1 MAGFNAIEYARNVG
15 KSVKFISFTAVKNV
29 NPTLTQYASDNVSAV
44 RDMYDSIKDFKQ
56 TARNKAVD
64 AWKGETGKFGRDLI
78 KNALDDIKSGK
89 FYNEERSMN
98 AMNDFMDI
106 DIDFD
111 DSSDSGKGQDT
122 ADQTV
127 TSMSMDYIMGKS
139 SKSNAKAAITSA
151 DIVSKN
157 IKGSTRTILAHNE
170 RMTGNIVTALAA
182 VHGSIIDLNKSLTG
196 PLNTHIQNSTTFYK
210 TATEQLALQTGYLK
224 ELKELFTARYG
235 QSKST
240 GGFGSS
246 KKVSAWKSVMGGDLP
261 DLIAMGRS
269 MKDRVKNEASM
280 LSMIASFFDNDML
293 KMMRASDE
301 FNSPIAALLSMGLS
315 GMMRNS
321 RTGRGLNRF
330 TNNLGGMFATGLGKI
345 NAWGRSSR
353 GMNSMILGPLARMFG
368 SFLPKATNRF
378 NTANYEK
385 GRVDWTG
392 MADKALREV
401 IPTQLAQILAALT
414 GKEAKIFDYNTGRWT
429 TAKNINNQFRQN
441 RQRAINQAQG
451 RFRDEV
457 LNKFNTAYGTTSRS
471 KASQSFKQDYDNLME
486 IIARTN
492 VDPTNPTELKNYL
505 KRKGLLGSGDRYYI
519 HEENFDRIM
528 QILGFAPSSGRFGNS
543 RGLGFGFAR
552 AAYNAREANS
562 DYMNSTSA
570 TGGAYNMVRSGGF
583 SRTGNRNIGGF
594 GIASITDDKGNNI
607 FFYLQ
612 SFYSDLKAIRH
623 ALVNGSPNTRRKAGR
638 KKYGSSMSN
647 EDLRRM
653 TEVPDNFISSSGFS
667 NTSRQR
673 NTYYDPNVEENLGSG
688 GFRQTREQSIFD
700 RVNSD
705 EGLSEEELNNMN
717 WFSRQFYRINR
728 KWKNYNKDKDSA
740 NTVFDAFSESLMDV
754 MFGKERDKNLLEN
767 GIAGLLQELP
777 DKIAEATTEFGKRMW
792 DRFKDSKIF
801 QAFSGGIQRRWKA
814 FKESDGFKR
823 YTSELKN
830 TPKGFM
836 RNAFSQA
843 SKDFK
848 GAFGAVRSHL
858 RGEDNEPGTAAYGG
872 QVLRSG
878 VVSVSEGEYIIPAEY
893 NPYYTGHMGKSSRRA
908 IESMNKRGF
917 LNSASSRGM
926 QYWGEYAKGG
936 FVNAEAIKNFAKNRK
951 KNKEDKENEKQYK
964 SFTFRAARFGANVG
978 KKAAKKG
985 AEVGAQEAR
994 DVFDDIQ
1001 STEAYQAV
1009 SNALREFYVKT
1020 RMFSERMFGENEY
1033 YQKGK
1038 AGLNKMINFIKP
1050 YLPETL
1056 AGGTIGALIGGA
1068 LTGSPVGLLGG
1079 LIIGGGVNLARHSEE
1094 FSRTLFGDI
1103 DELGDRTGGIF
1114 GKKVSN
1120 FLTKKFPK
1128 MAQYGAVGSLLGAAG
1143 LAPGGILGGFVLG
1156 AGLNLLKDTED
1167 FRNIMLGS
1175 KGVDG
1180 KRRGGLATSIQLR
1193 VIDPLANYIQDELK
1207 GLGGY
1212 VKKWALDPLKN
1223 IFNPV
1228 RDWVMGV
1235 SSKMMEGINRA
1246 FKDRIVKPLAEKLDT
1261 ILKPISGI
1269 AGWVAKK
1276 AVGLAKGIGTLP
1288 GRMVN
1293 TAANRLQ
1300 LHNIRAGYSSL
1311 SPEERLQ
1318 FMNQHSVKT
1327 KGANLA
1333 SRLVNKIPGGS
1344 RVTGAISGFVDR
1356 HDFIGRHSGFSAN
1369 AQAYTKYAA
1378 QASADELE
1386 EFYNA
1391 TLGRDEA
1398 IRNAKRNNRNVRQGL
1413 RDTLMGSMEQ
1423 GGLNDPKARRTLM
1436 RLLDSDGA
1444 RKGNRIDSISQWID
1458 EQEAAGKI
1466 SPSNAIAAKQL
1477 VSEKMAQLSKMY
1489 EKEQTLYS
1497 DDWEARSKAV
1507 IEKSG
1512 LDMKYL
1518 TGKKGKS
1525 KKYLRRMMEND
1536 VASKRKAEARS
1547 RAEDAVDEAMKHGK
1561 EFAGGSD
1568 KKLKEA
1574 MDNNPVEKEKLGI
1587 MERIANMLSSLVSKE
1602 TGQAIENN
1610 NNSSFGKTKSATS
1623 SNKNNGQVNNDEA
1636 DGPDIKSVTTDD
1648 GTQIQLRRNSEGGYS
1663 PDMSDAATAEYYTNK
1678 EQDRS
1683 VRNNFFSK
1691 MVGAG
1696 GLLDSLKNLFG
1707 RNKKDEGEKEPS
1719 LLEKLWNGAKSLGS
1733 SITSGIGNAIS
1744 TIGGALSSVGGLSN
1758 LISTG
1763 LGGVKSA
1770 IGGIGTKLGGLGN
1783 LASIAISAKTAYD
1796 FIKNIQENGWESF
1809 LKNPFGYSDEQ
1820 EAEALGYKRT
1830 YYDKDEYQRDYTLE
1844 SANKNIL
1851 KYGVLGGSKR
1861 YGKTVNKIHKGFKKG
1876 LEWVG
1881 GGGVGRAAGAVK
1893 GGFQKAVS
1901 AGSGFL
1907 TGNAANTLGKSKV
1920 GYNLLDKAYSNKA
1933 LTAIN
1938 DKGVIGAAAGGVK
1951 SLASKGAGAV
1961 KSGIGAVGNKIANT
1975 GLGKAVSGAASSTGI
1990 TAFVGK
1996 VKDVVKKILSVL
2008 GKSADDGILAM
2019 VDDVAKGLGQ
2029 SVLKGASGLASKLA
2043 KALPFI
2049 NWIMYGL
2056 AFENGMEDAYAVL
2069 QISPAVVDS
2078 VSLPMRA
2085 LSGGATLLSEVL
2097 FGLVKPELC
2106 ANILMTVLD
2115 FIGIA
2120 DFSDIKNVQ
2129 EITKQEFETYN
2140 AEHPGEEYN
2149 NVYEYL
2155 KNVYNLYTTQDKV
2168 KKVVGGAVSK
2178 VTGGIK
2184 AVGGFVAEKGKALA
2198 EGAKNLGGKAIDAV
2212 KGFGKG
2218 VVEGA
2223 KSFGKG
2229 VANVAGKAWDK
2240 VKDVGSAAV
2249 SVVKGGVKNVLNFGG
2264 WIKEGITSI
2273 TKMQSDMNKTFFQ
2286 KDTNMSDV
2294 MDVDVQVSED
2304 NPLGGIIKGIGGAVK
2319 IATVPVLFIKGL
2331 GGKLFN
2337 DVLKPMVGRVVDTG
2351 KSVLTTVTTAL
2362 GFMTKG
2368 DPVGLL
2374 QYNTD
2379 NSVGD
2384 GSNPIGFVNS
2394 AAGLAVKLCT
2404 IVPTAISWVGH
2415 RVWDGLKAIGNG
2427 IKTVADSVMTSATTA
2442 EQYRQ
2447 SGDIVGLL
2455 NMDSGNQDG
2464 VLGFLSGATDLVSKI
2479 AFAGPTVFTA
2489 VGIKVK
2495 ELFGTIA
2502 AGFGKIADSAETSR
2516 TKANEYREA
2525 GDLKGLFS
2533 MDSSE
2538 SGGENTTSGPLDFI
2552 STVQDVGH
2560 KIIFALPTAFVAL
2573 GKGIKSALGLGGN
2586 IKTLSVTEMIS
2597 KLWEYTD
2604 ATKHPTMD
2612 DYDQTVESLSGGGDG
2627 LIGSAMSV
2635 ASTVIGG
2642 LMKGI
2647 ISIARPV
2654 VSFGKGIKD
2663 SLFGIFNSVKDF
2675 VTGDDDEGGE
2685 DSGSGSGI
2693 HVSQYGSKASR
2704 RRFGRSTVGRNGCGP
2719 AAAATVLRSYGK
2731 NADLDG
2737 TVDFAQANGYV
2748 AGASGM
2754 GTKAGY
2760 FGDILG
2766 RNGISTR
2773 YTRNKSSI
2781 NNAIGSGNPA
2791 ILLGQDKHNTS
2802 KANSPFGP
2810 NPHYVVAR
2818 GKDSRGNIV
2827 VDDPELGNTAIYSN
2841 KILNN
2846 SKLGI
2851 LTGGDSGI
2859 VYENVSENTNAG
2871 KRSTSGTTYGISYG
2885 TSASENTN
2893 AGKKS
2898 SAGTTYGISYG
2909 TSASENTNASYSS
2922 KSSLG
2927 YKTTT
2932 SVGSSLTNNTGSM
2945 STTATQSIDGDYV
2958 GKHVKQF
2965 ESGTKGSSTISSGTG
2980 DYGGV
2985 SFGSYQ
2991 FPSYKKAVTTDG
3003 SLPEFW
3009 NKYFAAQYPGV
3020 QPGDNQAFKNAWLDA
3035 VNKDPAGFFNKEHAF
3050 IAAQYYTPVS
3060 SKLASNGVGDPTQ
3073 YNRAAQEAAWSS
3085 AVQYGPGLAASVFQK
3100 SGVNSSMNPVDYINK
3115 LYDYKIATVGSTF
3128 KSSSK
3133 SVQNSIAN
3141 RYAKEKQILLGLT
3154 NLSPIDPNS
3163 TNGVTVT
3170 PGTTASSGVSSG
3182 FSSGSSSTSGFDLG
3196 SMLSGIFGG
3205 VFKSI
3210 GSKIGGTIGSIVSS
3224 IFGGQYSST
3233 DSQENQVSSNSY
3245 GSTFSGTSSGG
3256 TVTGDMANNFP
3267 YYNQSDPKWGSTPYG
3282 KSGTISSSGCG
3293 PTSMAMVLKSY
3304 GNNVTPVDTAAWSQQ
3319 NGYRVEGNGTAWTF
3333 FNAIGK
3339 TNGLTTDQFTSTA
3352 TAKDYLSRKIPVIGS
3367 MRPGDFTKGGHFI
3380 VFTGYDGSNVVVNDP
3395 ASRERSAKNW
3405 GADHALNQA
3414 KQFWAVS
3421 KNGQGSIKSGFS
3433 NVSSSSASENTN
3445 AQYNSSSSLGYTAG
3459 TGSGLPIIDFTR
3471 NEYNDLSRKVP
3482 SSRKSYSNQS
3492 GGASGVVLPVTQNGS
3507 YSNMDPKT
3515 LLQFFNQVIALLTS
3529 IAQSSG
3535 YTPTIVSV
3543 LQMMTGTMNAM
3554 NSPKTEDTK
3563 NQIDQNIALMMQKL
3577 DTISQTL

>member
-29 NPTLTQYASDNVSAV
+29 NPTLTQYASDNISAV

-111 DSSDSGKGQDT
+111 DSSDPGKSQDT

-261 DLIAMGRS
+261 DLIAMGRT

-414 GKEAKIFDYNTGRWT
+414 GKEPKIFDYNTGRWT

-552 AAYNAREANS
+552 AAYNAREANT

-570 TGGAYNMVRSGGF
+570 TGGAYNIVRSGGF

-594 GIASITDDKGNNI
+594 GIASITDDKGNNV

-623 ALVNGSPNTRRKAGR
+623 ALVNGSPNARRKAGR

-653 TEVPDNFISSSGFS
+653 TEVPDNSRSSSGFS

-792 DRFKDSKIF
+792 DRFKNSKIF

-823 YTSELKN
+823 YTSELKSA
-830 TPKGFM
+830 PKGFM
-836 RNAFSQA
+836 KNAFSQA

-858 RGEDNEPGTAAYGG
+858 RGEDNELGTAAYGG

-893 NPYYTGHMGKSSRRA
+893 NPYYIGHMGKSSRRA

-951 KNKEDKENEKQYK
+951 KKKEEKENEKQYK
-964 SFTFRAARFGANVG
+964 SFTFRAVRFGAKVS
-978 KKAAKKG
+978 KKAAEKG
-985 AEVGAQEAR
+985 AEVGAQEVK

-1009 SNALREFYVKT
+1009 SNALREFYIKT

-1103 DELGDRTGGIF
+1103 DELGNRTGGIF

-1143 LAPGGILGGFVLG
+1143 FAPGGILGGFVLG

-1180 KRRGGLATSIQLR
+1180 KRRGGLVTSLQIR

-1228 RDWVMGV
+1228 KDWIVGV
-1235 SSKMMEGINRA
+1235 SSNMMEGINRA
-1246 FKDRIVKPLAEKLDT
+1246 FKDKIVKPLAEKLDT

-1269 AGWVAKK
+1269 AGWVGKK
-1276 AVGLAKGIGTLP
+1276 VVGLAKGIGTLP

-1300 LHNIRAGYSSL
+1300 LHNIRKGYSSL

-1318 FMNQHSVKT
+1318 FMNQHSIRT
-1327 KGANLA
+1327 RGANLA
-1333 SRLVNKIPGGS
+1333 SRLVNRLPGGS
-1344 RVTGAISGFVDR
+1344 RVTGAVGGFFDR
-1356 HDFIGRHSGFSAN
+1356 HNFLGRHSGFSAEN
-1369 AQAYTKYAA
+1369 QAYTRYAA
-1378 QASADELE
+1378 NASADELE
-1386 EFYNA
+1386 ELYYA
-1391 TLGRDEA
+1391 TIGRDDSIQEA
-1398 IRNAKRNNRNVRQGL
+1398 RKVNNKTRQELRN
-1413 RDTLMGSMEQ
+1413 TLMASMEK
-1423 GGLNDPKARRTLM
+1423 GGLNDPGARRD
-1436 RLLDSDGA
+1436 LLRIMNSSEAKQGGSTEA
-1444 RKGNRIDSISQWID
+1444 INRWI
-1458 EQEAAGKI
+1458 EQQEQAGKM
-1466 SPSNAIAAKQL
+1466 SSDNAKRAKDL
-1477 VSEKMAQLSKMY
+1477 VAEKMGDISRIYNREQSFLSP
-1489 EKEQTLYS
+1489 E
-1497 DDWEARSKAV
+1497 WEARAQAV
-1507 IEKSG
+1507 RDRSG
-1512 LDMKYL
+1512 LDIGYL
-1518 TGKKGKS
+1518 KKS
-1525 KKYLRRMMEND
+1525 KSTRRMMKSD
-1536 VASKRKAEARS
+1536 LASKKEKERRERAEA
-1547 RAEDAVDEAMKHGK
+1547 AVDENENKFEGP
-1561 EFAGGSD
+1561 D

-1623 SNKNNGQVNNDEA
+1623 SNKNNGQVNDEA
-1636 DGPDIKSVTTDD
+1636 EGPDIKSVTTDD

-1663 PDMSDAATAEYYTNK
+1663 PDMSDAATAEYYNNK

-1683 VRNNFFSK
+1683 IKNNFFSK

-1707 RNKKDEGEKEPS
+1707 RKKENEGEKEPS
-1719 LLEKLWNGAKSLGS
+1719 LLEKLWDGAKSLGT
-1733 SITSGIGNAIS
+1733 SITDGIGNTIS

-1758 LISTG
+1758 IISTG
-1763 LGGVKSA
+1763 LSGVKTA

-1783 LASIAISAKTAYD
+1783 IGSIAILAKTAYD
-1796 FIKNIQENGWESF
+1796 FIKNIKENGWEGF

-1820 EAEALGYKRT
+1820 EAEARGYKRT
-1830 YYDKDEYQRDYTLE
+1830 YYDEDEYQRDYTLE
-1844 SANKNIL
+1844 SANKNIV

-1861 YGKTVNKIHKGFKKG
+1861 YGKIVNKVHKGLKKG

-1881 GGGVGRAAGAVK
+1881 GGGIQRTAGAIKGGIQKVTDSKIVK
-1893 GGFQKAVS
+1893 GV
-1901 AGSGFL
+1901 GS
-1907 TGNAANTLGKSKV
+1907 
-1920 GYNLLDKAYSNKA
+1920 
-1933 LTAIN
+1933 I
-1938 DKGVIGAAAGGVK
+1938 
-1951 SLASKGAGAV
+1951 ASKGAGV
-1961 KSGIGAVGNKIANT
+1961 VSSGVNKIGGKIANS
-1975 GLGKAVSGAASSTGI
+1975 GLGKAVSGAASSTGL

-2019 VDDVAKGLGQ
+2019 VDDVAKGLGKN
-2029 SVLKGASGLASKLA
+2029 VLKGVSGLASKLA

-2049 NWIMYGL
+2049 NWVMYGL

-2069 QISPAVVDS
+2069 QVSPTVVDS
-2078 VSLPMRA
+2078 ISLPMRA

-2097 FGLVKPELC
+2097 FALVKPETC
-2106 ANILMTVLD
+2106 ANILMTIME
-2115 FIGIA
+2115 FIDLA
-2120 DFSDIKNVQ
+2120 DFSDIRNAQ
-2129 EITKQEFETYN
+2129 EITKQEFEQYN
-2140 AEHPGEEYN
+2140 IDHPGEEYN

-2168 KKVVGGAVSK
+2168 KKVVGGVVDK

-2184 AVGGFVAEKGKALA
+2184 AVGGFVAEKGKALI
-2198 EGAKNLGGKAIDAV
+2198 EGAKDLGGKAINAV

-2218 VVEGA
+2218 VVEKGKALIEGA
-2223 KSFGKG
+2223 KDIGGKAINAVKGFGKG

-2240 VKDVGSAAV
+2240 VKDVGTAAV
-2249 SVVKGGVKNVLNFGG
+2249 SVVKGGVQNVLNFGG
-2264 WIKEGITSI
+2264 WIKEGVTSI

-2294 MDVDVQVSED
+2294 MDVEVQVSED
-2304 NPLGGIIKGIGGAVK
+2304 NPLGGIIKNIAGVVK
-2319 IATVPVLFIKGL
+2319 IVTVPGLFIKGL

-2337 DVLKPMVGRVVDTG
+2337 DVLKPMATKAVDTG
-2351 KSVLTTVTTAL
+2351 KSILTTATSAL
-2362 GFMTKG
+2362 GFMAKG

-2379 NSVGD
+2379 DSVDD
-2384 GSNPIGFVNS
+2384 GTNPIGFVNS
-2394 AAGLAVKLCT
+2394 AAGWIIKYCT

-2415 RVWDGLKAIGNG
+2415 KVWDGLKAIGNG
-2427 IKTVADSVMTSATTA
+2427 IKTVADSVMTSVTTA

-2479 AFAGPTVFTA
+2479 AFAGPTIFTA
-2489 VGIKVK
+2489 IGTKIKSVFDVI
-2495 ELFGTIA
+2495 EDANNAI
-2502 AGFGKIADSAETSR
+2502 IDSSAISSD
-2516 TKANEYREA
+2516 KAKQYSEA
-2525 GDLKGLFS
+2525 GDLKGLLT
-2533 MDSSE
+2533 MDSSSDG
-2538 SGGENTTSGPLDFI
+2538 SGGSTKSGPLDFV
-2552 STVQDVGH
+2552 STVQDTTN
-2560 KIIFALPTAFVAL
+2560 KIVFALPTAFNAFGSKIKDL
-2573 GKGIKSALGLGGN
+2573 FNFGKSKITDVK
-2586 IKTLSVTEMIS
+2586 EMITT
-2597 KLWEYTD
+2597 LWEYTD
-2604 ATKHPTMD
+2604 AEKHPTMD
-2612 DYDQTVESLSGGGDG
+2612 DYDQTVESFAGGDSG
-2627 LIGSAMSV
+2627 FLGSVVSIGAN
-2635 ASTVIGG
+2635 VIGG
-2642 LMKGI
+2642 MMKGI
-2647 ISIARPV
+2647 IGIVRPIK
-2654 VSFGKGIKD
+2654 SFGSGIKD
-2663 SLFGIFNSVKDF
+2663 KVFGIFDSVKDF
-2675 VTGDDDEGGE
+2675 ITGDDDEGGE

-2871 KRSTSGTTYGISYG
+2871 KKSSVGTTYGISYG
-2885 TSASENTN
+2885 TSANENIN
-2893 AGKKS
+2893 ANAKKAVNMS
-2898 SAGTTYGISYG
+2898 TGL
-2909 TSASENTNASYSS
+2909 ASKIANASSS
-2922 KSSLG
+2922 
-2927 YKTTT
+2927 TTT
-2932 SVGSSLTNNTGSM
+2932 T
-2945 STTATQSIDGDYV
+2945 TTASQSLDGDYV

-2965 ESGTKGSSTISSGTG
+2965 ESGADGPAAISSGKG

-2991 FPSYKKAVTTDG
+2991 FPSMKKSVTTEG
-3003 SLPEFW
+3003 ALPDFW
-3009 NKYFAAQYPGV
+3009 NKHFAAQYPGV
-3020 QPGDNQAFKNAWLDA
+3020 QPGDNQAFKDAWLDA
-3035 VNKDPAGFFNKEHAF
+3035 VNKDPSGFFNKEHAY
-3050 IAAQYYTPVS
+3050 IADQSYAPVAR
-3060 SKLASNGVGDPTQ
+3060 KLASNGVGDPTQ

-3163 TNGVTVT
+3163 TNGTTVT

-3233 DSQENQVSSNSY
+3233 DSQENQTSSNSY

-3304 GNNVTPVDTAAWSQQ
+3304 GTNVTPVDTAAWSQQ
-3319 NGYRVEGNGTAWTF
+3319 NGYRVEGSGTAWTF
-3333 FNAIGK
+3333 FDAIGK
-3339 TNGLTTDQFTSTA
+3339 ANGLTTNQFLSIP
-3352 TAKDYLSRKIPVIGS
+3352 TAKDYLSKNIPVIGS
-3367 MRPGDFTKGGHFI
+3367 MKPGDFTKGGHFI
-3380 VFTGYDGSNVVVNDP
+3380 VFTGYDGNNVVVNDP
-3395 ASRERSAKNW
+3395 SSRERSAKTW
-3405 GADHALNQA
+3405 GADHALSQA

-3433 NVSSSSASENTN
+3433 NVSSSSSASENTN

-3471 NEYNDLSRKVP
+3471 DEYNDLSRKVP

-3492 GGASGVVLPVTQNGS
+3492 GGASGVTLPVIQNGS

>member
-111 DSSDSGKGQDT
+111 DSSDSGKSQDT

-261 DLIAMGRS
+261 DLIAMGRT

-330 TNNLGGMFATGLGKI
+330 ANNLGGMFATGLGKI

-414 GKEAKIFDYNTGRWT
+414 GKEPKIFDYNTGRWT

-594 GIASITDDKGNNI
+594 GIASITDDKGNNV

-623 ALVNGSPNTRRKAGR
+623 ALVNGSPNIRRKAGR

-653 TEVPDNFISSSGFS
+653 TEVPDNSRSSSGFGNS
-667 NTSRQR
+667 SRQR
-673 NTYYDPNVEENLGSG
+673 NTYYDPNVEENLGNS

-705 EGLSEEELNNMN
+705 DGLSEEELANMN

-777 DKIAEATTEFGKRMW
+777 NKIAEATTEFGKRMW

-823 YTSELKN
+823 YTSELKSA
-830 TPKGFM
+830 PKGFM
-836 RNAFSQA
+836 KNAFSQA

-964 SFTFRAARFGANVG
+964 SFTFRAARFGAKVG

-994 DVFDDIQ
+994 DIFDDIQ

-1068 LTGSPVGLLGG
+1068 LTGSPIGLLGG

-1143 LAPGGILGGFVLG
+1143 FAPGGILGGFVLG

-1180 KRRGGLATSIQLR
+1180 KRRGGLVTSLQIR

-1228 RDWVMGV
+1228 RDWIVGV
-1235 SSKMMEGINRA
+1235 SSNMMEGINRA

-1269 AGWVAKK
+1269 AGWIGKK
-1276 AVGLAKGIGTLP
+1276 IVGVAKGIGTLP
-1288 GRMVN
+1288 GRMIN

-1300 LHNIRAGYSSL
+1300 LHNIRKGYSSL

-1318 FMNQHSVKT
+1318 FMNQHSVRT
-1327 KGANLA
+1327 RGANLA
-1333 SRLVNKIPGGS
+1333 SRLVNRLPGGS
-1344 RVTGAISGFVDR
+1344 RVTGAVGGFFDR
-1356 HDFIGRHSGFSAN
+1356 HNFLGRHSGFSAEN
-1369 AQAYTKYAA
+1369 QAYTRYAA
-1378 QASADELE
+1378 NASADELE
-1386 EFYNA
+1386 ELYYA
-1391 TLGRDEA
+1391 TIGRDDSIQEA
-1398 IRNAKRNNRNVRQGL
+1398 RKANNRTRQEL
-1413 RDTLMGSMEQ
+1413 RNTLMASMEQ
-1423 GGLNDPKARRTLM
+1423 GGLNDPGARRD
-1436 RLLDSDGA
+1436 LLRIMNSSEAKQG
-1444 RKGNRIDSISQWID
+1444 GSTEVINRWI
-1458 EQEAAGKI
+1458 EQQEQAGKM
-1466 SPSNAIAAKQL
+1466 SSDNAKRAKDL
-1477 VSEKMAQLSKMY
+1477 VAEKMGDISRIYNREQSFLSP
-1489 EKEQTLYS
+1489 E
-1497 DDWEARSKAV
+1497 WEARAQAV
-1507 IEKSG
+1507 RDRSG
-1512 LDMKYL
+1512 LDIGYL
-1518 TGKKGKS
+1518 KKS
-1525 KKYLRRMMEND
+1525 KSTRRMMKSD
-1536 VASKRKAEARS
+1536 LASKKEKERRERAEA
-1547 RAEDAVDEAMKHGK
+1547 AVDENENKFEGP
-1561 EFAGGSD
+1561 D

-1602 TGQAIENN
+1602 TGQTIENN
-1610 NNSSFGKTKSATS
+1610 NNSSFGKTRSATS
-1623 SNKNNGQVNNDEA
+1623 SNKNNGQVNNDET

-1663 PDMSDAATAEYYTNK
+1663 PDMSDAATAEYYNNR

-1707 RNKKDEGEKEPS
+1707 RKKENEGEKEPS
-1719 LLEKLWNGAKSLGS
+1719 LLEKLWDGAKSLGS
-1733 SITSGIGNAIS
+1733 SITDGIGNAIS

-1763 LGGVKSA
+1763 LSGVKTA

-1783 LASIAISAKTAYD
+1783 IASIAIFAKTAYD

-1809 LKNPFGYSDEQ
+1809 FKNPFGYSDEQ
-1820 EAEALGYKRT
+1820 EAEARGYKRT
-1830 YYDKDEYQRDYTLE
+1830 YYDEDEYQRDYTLE

-1861 YGKTVNKIHKGFKKG
+1861 YGKIVNKAHQGLKKG

-1893 GGFQKAVS
+1893 GGFQKVVS

-1907 TGNAANTLGKSKV
+1907 TGNAANTLGKSEA
-1920 GYNLLDKAYSNKA
+1920 GYKLLDKAYSNKA

-1961 KSGIGAVGNKIANT
+1961 KSGIGAVGNKIAST

-2029 SVLKGASGLASKLA
+2029 SVLKGASGLASKLV

-2069 QISPAVVDS
+2069 QISPSVVDS

-2120 DFSDIKNVQ
+2120 DFSDIKNAQ

-2155 KNVYNLYTTQDKV
+2155 KNVYNLYTTQDKI

-2184 AVGGFVAEKGKALA
+2184 AVGGFVVEKGKALV

-2218 VVEGA
+2218 V
-2223 KSFGKG
+2223 
-2229 VANVAGKAWDK
+2229 ANVAGKALDK

-2249 SVVKGGVKNVLNFGG
+2249 SVVKGGVQNVLNFGG

-2273 TKMQSDMNKTFFQ
+2273 TKMQFDMNKTFFQ

-2304 NPLGGIIKGIGGAVK
+2304 NPLGGIIKNIAGVVK
-2319 IATVPVLFIKGL
+2319 IVTVPGLFIKGL
-2331 GGKLFN
+2331 GSKLFN
-2337 DVLKPMVGRVVDTG
+2337 DVLKPMATKAVDTG

-2415 RVWDGLKAIGNG
+2415 RLWDGLKAIGNG

-2447 SGDIVGLL
+2447 SGDIVGLF

-2573 GKGIKSALGLGGN
+2573 GKGIKSALGLDGN
-2586 IKTLSVTEMIS
+2586 VKTLSVTEMIS

-2604 ATKHPTMD
+2604 AEKHPTMD

-2663 SLFGIFNSVKDF
+2663 SLFGIFDSVKDF

-2871 KRSTSGTTYGISYG
+2871 KKSSVGTTYGISYG
-2885 TSASENTN
+2885 TSANENINVN
-2893 AGKKS
+2893 AKKAVNMS
-2898 SAGTTYGISYG
+2898 VSTGLADKI
-2909 TSASENTNASYSS
+2909 ANASSS
-2922 KSSLG
+2922 TN
-2927 YKTTT
+2927 TTT
-2932 SVGSSLTNNTGSM
+2932 
-2945 STTATQSIDGDYV
+2945 TTASQSLDGDYV

-2965 ESGTKGSSTISSGTG
+2965 ESGADGPAAISSGKG

-2991 FPSYKKAVTTDG
+2991 FPSMKKSVTTEG
-3003 SLPEFW
+3003 ALPDFW
-3009 NKYFAAQYPGV
+3009 NKYFASQYPGV
-3020 QPGDNQAFKNAWLDA
+3020 QPGDNQEFKNAWLDA
-3035 VNKDPAGFFNKEHAF
+3035 VNKDPSGFFNKEHAY
-3050 IAAQYYTPVS
+3050 IADQSYAPVAR
-3060 SKLASNGVGDPTQ
+3060 KLASNGVGDPTQ

-3163 TNGVTVT
+3163 TNGTTVT
-3170 PGTTASSGVSSG
+3170 PGTTASSGVGSG

-3245 GSTFSGTSSGG
+3245 GSSFSGTSSGG

-3304 GNNVTPVDTAAWSQQ
+3304 GTNVTPVDTAAWSQQ
-3319 NGYRVEGNGTAWTF
+3319 NGYRVEGSGTAWTF
-3333 FNAIGK
+3333 FDAIGK
-3339 TNGLTTDQFTSTA
+3339 TNGLTTNQFLSIP
-3352 TAKDYLSRKIPVIGS
+3352 TAKDYLSKNIPVIGS
-3367 MRPGDFTKGGHFI
+3367 MKPGDFTKGGHFI
-3380 VFTGYDGSNVVVNDP
+3380 VFTGYDGNNVVVNDP
-3395 ASRERSAKNW
+3395 SSRERSAKTW
-3405 GADHALNQA
+3405 GADHALSQA
-3414 KQFWAVS
+3414 KQFWAIS
-3421 KNGQGSIKSGFS
+3421 KNGQGSIKRGFS
-3433 NVSSSSASENTN
+3433 NTSSSSASENTN

-3471 NEYNDLSRKVP
+3471 DEYNDLSRKVP
-3482 SSRKSYSNQS
+3482 SSRKSYNNQS

>member
-111 DSSDSGKGQDT
+111 DSSDSGKSQDT

-261 DLIAMGRS
+261 DLMAMGRT

-414 GKEAKIFDYNTGRWT
+414 GKEPKIFDYNTGRWT

-594 GIASITDDKGNNI
+594 GIASITDDKGNNV

-623 ALVNGSPNTRRKAGR
+623 ALVNGSPNTKRKAGR

-653 TEVPDNFISSSGFS
+653 TEVPDNSRSSSGFS

-700 RVNSD
+700 RINSD
-705 EGLSEEELNNMN
+705 DGLSEEELKNMN

-792 DRFKDSKIF
+792 DRFKDSRIF

-823 YTSELKN
+823 YASELKSA
-830 TPKGFM
+830 PKGFM
-836 RNAFSQA
+836 KNAFSRA

-964 SFTFRAARFGANVG
+964 SFTFRAARFGAKVG

-1114 GKKVSN
+1114 SKKVSN

-1180 KRRGGLATSIQLR
+1180 KRRGGLVTSIQLR

-1269 AGWVAKK
+1269 AGWVGKK

-1369 AQAYTKYAA
+1369 TQEYTKYAD

-1398 IRNAKRNNRNVRQGL
+1398 IRNAKRNNRNVRQEL

-1423 GGLNDPKARRTLM
+1423 GGLNDPKARRILM

-1623 SNKNNGQVNNDEA
+1623 SNKNNGQVNDEA

-1830 YYDKDEYQRDYTLE
+1830 YYNEDEYQRDYTLE

-1907 TGNAANTLGKSKV
+1907 TGNAANTLGKSEA
-1920 GYNLLDKAYSNKA
+1920 GYKLLDKAYSNKA

-1975 GLGKAVSGAASSTGI
+1975 GLGKGVSGAASSTGI

-1996 VKDVVKKILSVL
+1996 LKDVVKKILSVL

-2069 QISPAVVDS
+2069 QISPTVVDS

-2120 DFSDIKNVQ
+2120 DFSDIKNAQ

-2184 AVGGFVAEKGKALA
+2184 AVGGFVAEKGKALV

-2218 VVEGA
+2218 VAEGA

-2229 VANVAGKAWDK
+2229 VANVAGKALDK

-2447 SGDIVGLL
+2447 SGDIVGLF

-2502 AGFGKIADSAETSR
+2502 AGFGKIADSAEISR

-2663 SLFGIFNSVKDF
+2663 SLFGIFDSVKDF

-2704 RRFGRSTVGRNGCGP
+2704 RRFGRSTVGKNGCGP

-3210 GSKIGGTIGSIVSS
+3210 GSKIGGTIGGFISSVFGGNTTDNTNSSSTSSSGIFGSSGVSCGAFVSS
-3224 IFGGQYSST
+3224 ADASATEKKAIDAMNSIMGKNSYTMSADRERVFDTVDKGSSIGYGDCSATVRKVLQRATGINIGGNTDDQYNNYASRGGVVVADSHGAGASKSATIDLSKLRPGDALYYSRPDSSYTAGRKDRVGHVEMYMGDGKRAGHGSGMGPRISNATDDQNRFLKAIRFIKDSGTNISSST
-3233 DSQENQVSSNSY
+3233 D
-3245 GSTFSGTSSGG
+3245 TDAT
-3256 TVTGDMANNFP
+3256 
-3267 YYNQSDPKWGSTPYG
+3267 K
-3282 KSGTISSSGCG
+3282 
-3293 PTSMAMVLKSY
+3293 
-3304 GNNVTPVDTAAWSQQ
+3304 
-3319 NGYRVEGNGTAWTF
+3319 
-3333 FNAIGK
+3333 
-3339 TNGLTTDQFTSTA
+3339 LTTNTVAGTDITA
-3352 TAKDYLSRKIPVIGS
+3352 
-3367 MRPGDFTKGGHFI
+3367 
-3380 VFTGYDGSNVVVNDP
+3380 
-3395 ASRERSAKNW
+3395 
-3405 GADHALNQA
+3405 
-3414 KQFWAVS
+3414 
-3421 KNGQGSIKSGFS
+3421 
-3433 NVSSSSASENTN
+3433 
-3445 AQYNSSSSLGYTAG
+3445 

-3471 NEYNDLSRKVP
+3471 NEYNDISRRVP
-3482 SSRKSYSNQS
+3482 SVRKHSNKT
-3492 GGASGVVLPVTQNGS
+3492 GGASGITLPTSVTGGS
-3507 YSNMDPKT
+3507 YSNIDPQT
-3515 LLQFFNQVIALLTS
+3515 MMQFFNQVIALLTS

>member
-111 DSSDSGKGQDT
+111 DSSDSGKSQDT

-261 DLIAMGRS
+261 DLMAMGRT

-414 GKEAKIFDYNTGRWT
+414 GKEPKIFDYNTGRWT

-594 GIASITDDKGNNI
+594 GIASITDDKGNNV

-623 ALVNGSPNTRRKAGR
+623 ALVNGSPNTKRKAGR

-653 TEVPDNFISSSGFS
+653 TEVPDNSRSSSGFS

-700 RVNSD
+700 RINSD
-705 EGLSEEELNNMN
+705 DGLSEEELKNMN

-792 DRFKDSKIF
+792 DRFKDSRIF

-823 YTSELKN
+823 YASELKSA
-830 TPKGFM
+830 PKGFM
-836 RNAFSQA
+836 KNAFSRA

-964 SFTFRAARFGANVG
+964 SFTFRAARFGAKVG

-1114 GKKVSN
+1114 SKKVSN

-1180 KRRGGLATSIQLR
+1180 KRRGGLVTSIQLR

-1398 IRNAKRNNRNVRQGL
+1398 IRNAKRNNRNVRQEL

-1423 GGLNDPKARRTLM
+1423 GGLNDPKARRILM

-1623 SNKNNGQVNNDEA
+1623 SNKNNGQVNDEA

-1758 LISTG
+1758 LLSTG

-1907 TGNAANTLGKSKV
+1907 TGKAANTLGKSEA
-1920 GYNLLDKAYSNKA
+1920 GYKLLDKAYSNKA

-2120 DFSDIKNVQ
+2120 DFSDIKNAQ

-2184 AVGGFVAEKGKALA
+2184 AVGGFVAEKGKALV

-2218 VVEGA
+2218 VAEGA

-2229 VANVAGKAWDK
+2229 VANVAGKALDK

-2447 SGDIVGLL
+2447 SGDIVGLF

-2502 AGFGKIADSAETSR
+2502 AGFGKIADSAEISR

-2663 SLFGIFNSVKDF
+2663 SLFGIFDSVKDF

-2704 RRFGRSTVGRNGCGP
+2704 RRFGRSTVGKNGCGP

-2893 AGKKS
+2893 AGKRS
-2898 SAGTTYGISYG
+2898 SVGTTYGISYG

-3196 SMLSGIFGG
+3196 SMLSGIFGN
-3205 VFKSI
+3205 VFRAV
-3210 GSKIGGTIGSIVSS
+3210 GNKIGGTIGGFISSVFGGNTTDNTNSSSTSSSGIFGSSGVSS
-3224 IFGGQYSST
+3224 GAFVSSADASATEKKAIDAMNSIMGKNSYTMSADRERVFDTVDKGSSIGYGDCSATVRKVLQRATGINIGGNTDDQYNNYASRGGVVVADSHGAGASKSATIDLSKLRPGDALYYSRPDSSYTAGRKDRVGHVEMYMGDGKRAGHGSGMGPRISNATDDQNRFLKAIRFIKDSGTNISSST
-3233 DSQENQVSSNSY
+3233 D
-3245 GSTFSGTSSGG
+3245 TDAT
-3256 TVTGDMANNFP
+3256 
-3267 YYNQSDPKWGSTPYG
+3267 K
-3282 KSGTISSSGCG
+3282 
-3293 PTSMAMVLKSY
+3293 
-3304 GNNVTPVDTAAWSQQ
+3304 
-3319 NGYRVEGNGTAWTF
+3319 
-3333 FNAIGK
+3333 
-3339 TNGLTTDQFTSTA
+3339 LTTNTVAGTDITA
-3352 TAKDYLSRKIPVIGS
+3352 
-3367 MRPGDFTKGGHFI
+3367 
-3380 VFTGYDGSNVVVNDP
+3380 
-3395 ASRERSAKNW
+3395 
-3405 GADHALNQA
+3405 
-3414 KQFWAVS
+3414 
-3421 KNGQGSIKSGFS
+3421 
-3433 NVSSSSASENTN
+3433 
-3445 AQYNSSSSLGYTAG
+3445 

-3471 NEYNDLSRKVP
+3471 NEYNDISRRVP
-3482 SSRKSYSNQS
+3482 SVRKHSNKT
-3492 GGASGVVLPVTQNGS
+3492 GGASGITLPTSVTGGS
-3507 YSNMDPKT
+3507 YSNIDPQT
-3515 LLQFFNQVIALLTS
+3515 MMQFFNQVIALLTS

>member
-111 DSSDSGKGQDT
+111 DSSDSGKSQDT

-261 DLIAMGRS
+261 DLIAMGRT

-414 GKEAKIFDYNTGRWT
+414 GKEPKIFDYNTGRWT

-594 GIASITDDKGNNI
+594 GIASITDDKGNNV

-623 ALVNGSPNTRRKAGR
+623 ALVNGSPNTKRKAGR

-653 TEVPDNFISSSGFS
+653 TEVPDNSRSSSGFS

-700 RVNSD
+700 RINSD
-705 EGLSEEELNNMN
+705 DGLSEEELNNMN

-823 YTSELKN
+823 YTSELKSA
-830 TPKGFM
+830 PKGFM
-836 RNAFSQA
+836 KNAFSRA

-926 QYWGEYAKGG
+926 EFWGEYAKGG

-964 SFTFRAARFGANVG
+964 SFTFRAARFGAKVG

-1114 GKKVSN
+1114 SKKVSN

-1398 IRNAKRNNRNVRQGL
+1398 IRNAKRNNRNVRQEL

-1458 EQEAAGKI
+1458 EQEVAGKI

-1623 SNKNNGQVNNDEA
+1623 SNKNNGQVNDEA

-1758 LISTG
+1758 LLSTG

-1907 TGNAANTLGKSKV
+1907 TGNAANTLGKSEA
-1920 GYNLLDKAYSNKA
+1920 GYKLLDKAYSNKT

-2120 DFSDIKNVQ
+2120 DFSDIKNAQ

-2184 AVGGFVAEKGKALA
+2184 AVGGFVAEKGKALV

-2218 VVEGA
+2218 VAEGA

-2273 TKMQSDMNKTFFQ
+2273 IKMQSDMNKTFFQ

-2663 SLFGIFNSVKDF
+2663 SLFGIFDSVKDF

-2748 AGASGM
+2748 AGASGI

-3196 SMLSGIFGG
+3196 SMLSGIFGN
-3205 VFKSI
+3205 VFRAV
-3210 GSKIGGTIGSIVSS
+3210 GNKIGGTIGGFISSVFGGNTTDNTNSSSTSSSGIFGSSGVSS
-3224 IFGGQYSST
+3224 GAFVSSADASATEKKAIDAMNSIMGKNSYTMSADRERVFDTVDKGSSIGYGDCSATVRKVLQRATGINIGGNTDDQYNNYASRGGVVVADSHGAGASKSATIDLSKLRPGDALYYSRPDSSYTAGRKDRVGHVEMYMGDGKRAGHGSGMGPRISNATDDQNRFLKAIRFIKDSGTNISSST
-3233 DSQENQVSSNSY
+3233 D
-3245 GSTFSGTSSGG
+3245 TDAT
-3256 TVTGDMANNFP
+3256 
-3267 YYNQSDPKWGSTPYG
+3267 K
-3282 KSGTISSSGCG
+3282 
-3293 PTSMAMVLKSY
+3293 
-3304 GNNVTPVDTAAWSQQ
+3304 
-3319 NGYRVEGNGTAWTF
+3319 
-3333 FNAIGK
+3333 
-3339 TNGLTTDQFTSTA
+3339 LTTNTVAGTDITA
-3352 TAKDYLSRKIPVIGS
+3352 
-3367 MRPGDFTKGGHFI
+3367 
-3380 VFTGYDGSNVVVNDP
+3380 
-3395 ASRERSAKNW
+3395 
-3405 GADHALNQA
+3405 
-3414 KQFWAVS
+3414 
-3421 KNGQGSIKSGFS
+3421 
-3433 NVSSSSASENTN
+3433 
-3445 AQYNSSSSLGYTAG
+3445 

-3471 NEYNDLSRKVP
+3471 NEYNDISRRVP
-3482 SSRKSYSNQS
+3482 SVRKHSNKT
-3492 GGASGVVLPVTQNGS
+3492 GGASGITLPTSVTGGS
-3507 YSNMDPKT
+3507 YSNIDPQT
-3515 LLQFFNQVIALLTS
+3515 MMQFFNQVIALLTS

-3554 NSPKTEDTK
+3554 NSPKTEYTK

>member
-111 DSSDSGKGQDT
+111 DSSDSGKSQDT

-261 DLIAMGRS
+261 DLIAMGRT

-414 GKEAKIFDYNTGRWT
+414 GKEPKIFDYNTGRWT

-647 EDLRRM
+647 EDIRRM
-653 TEVPDNFISSSGFS
+653 TEVPDNSRSSSGFS

-673 NTYYDPNVEENLGSG
+673 NTYYDPNVEENLGGG

-823 YTSELKN
+823 YTSELKSA
-830 TPKGFM
+830 PKGFM
-836 RNAFSQA
+836 KNAFSQA

-964 SFTFRAARFGANVG
+964 SFTFRAARFGAKVG

-1038 AGLNKMINFIKP
+1038 AGLNKMISFIKP

-1114 GKKVSN
+1114 SKKVSN

-1398 IRNAKRNNRNVRQGL
+1398 IRNAKRNNRNVRQEL
-1413 RDTLMGSMEQ
+1413 RNTLMGSMEQ

-1623 SNKNNGQVNNDEA
+1623 SNKNNGQVNDEA

-1783 LASIAISAKTAYD
+1783 LASIAVFAKTAYD
-1796 FIKNIQENGWESF
+1796 FIKNIQENGLEGF
-1809 LKNPFGYSDEQ
+1809 FKNPFGYSDEQ

-1907 TGNAANTLGKSKV
+1907 TGKAANTLGKSEA
-1920 GYNLLDKAYSNKA
+1920 GYKLLDKAYSNKV

-2120 DFSDIKNVQ
+2120 DFSDIKNAQ

-2184 AVGGFVAEKGKALA
+2184 AVGGFVAEKGKALV

-2447 SGDIVGLL
+2447 SGDIVGLF

-2663 SLFGIFNSVKDF
+2663 SLFGIFDSVKDF

-2704 RRFGRSTVGRNGCGP
+2704 RRFGRSTVGKNGCGP

-2802 KANSPFGP
+2802 KVNSPFGP

-2991 FPSYKKAVTTDG
+2991 FPSYKKAVTTNG

-3196 SMLSGIFGG
+3196 SMLSGIFGN
-3205 VFKSI
+3205 VFRAV
-3210 GSKIGGTIGSIVSS
+3210 GNKIGGTIGGFISSVFGGNTTDNTNSSSTSSSGIFGSSGVSS
-3224 IFGGQYSST
+3224 GAFVSSADASATEKKAIDAMNSIMGKNSYTMSADRERVFDTVDKGSSIGYGDCSATVRKVLQRATGINIGGNTDDQYNNYASRGGVVVADSHGAGASKSATIDLSKLRPGDALYYSRPDSSYTAGRKDRVGHVEMYMGDGKRAGHGSGMGPRISNATDDQNRFLKAIRFIKDSGTNISSST
-3233 DSQENQVSSNSY
+3233 D
-3245 GSTFSGTSSGG
+3245 TDAT
-3256 TVTGDMANNFP
+3256 
-3267 YYNQSDPKWGSTPYG
+3267 K
-3282 KSGTISSSGCG
+3282 
-3293 PTSMAMVLKSY
+3293 
-3304 GNNVTPVDTAAWSQQ
+3304 
-3319 NGYRVEGNGTAWTF
+3319 
-3333 FNAIGK
+3333 
-3339 TNGLTTDQFTSTA
+3339 LTTNTVAGTDITA
-3352 TAKDYLSRKIPVIGS
+3352 
-3367 MRPGDFTKGGHFI
+3367 
-3380 VFTGYDGSNVVVNDP
+3380 
-3395 ASRERSAKNW
+3395 
-3405 GADHALNQA
+3405 
-3414 KQFWAVS
+3414 
-3421 KNGQGSIKSGFS
+3421 
-3433 NVSSSSASENTN
+3433 
-3445 AQYNSSSSLGYTAG
+3445 

-3471 NEYNDLSRKVP
+3471 NEYNDISRRVP
-3482 SSRKSYSNQS
+3482 SVRKHSNKT
-3492 GGASGVVLPVTQNGS
+3492 GGASGITLPTSVTGGS
-3507 YSNMDPKT
+3507 YSNIDPQT
-3515 LLQFFNQVIALLTS
+3515 MMQFFNQVIALLTS